1 VTPAAT
7 GLIFRDSSRH
17 RTYNQARGSQGT
29 LGCLEDIKS
38 ISGFLNR
45 LPSVAGVMV
54 RGATHSVEWVN
65 QLKQT
70 MPNSVYSENGFFST
84 SNTTEVVIMHRNHNC
99 HFFVT
104 SKTGKDI
111 SKYAGPSYKGEREI
125 LFNQGTKFLVTKIED
140 DEGRAFGRKDGLMCF
155 NIHMVELE

>member
-1 VTPAAT
+1 MN
-7 GLIFRDSSRH
+7 
-17 RTYNQARGSQGT
+17 NQARGSHGT

-38 ISGFLNR
+38 ISRLFNR
-45 LPSVAGVMV
+45 LPSMAGVMV
-54 RGATHSVEWVN
+54 WGAAHSVEWVN
-65 QLKQT
+65 QLKET

-84 SNTTEVVIMHRNHNC
+84 SNTNEVVIMPRNHNC

-111 SKYAGPSYKGEREI
+111 SKFSGPSYKGEREI
-125 LFNQGTKFLVTKIED
+125 LLQRTKFLVTKIED
-140 DEGRAFGRKDGLMCF
+140 DEGRAFGRKEGLMCF